1 MKTPCPATISGRGP
15 VRCGRQLLNEHRRRV
30 LSHQRARDDDPSL
43 CRRLDADLFI
53 THGVTGD
60 HGNPCHRGPRPE
72 HRVSDGRQLSGV
84 APRNAVTD
92 DVGAESSLRLSAGS
106 SLASARKALPEV
118 LRPRQRTAS
127 DVHPESDPTPG
138 GQPRMLLDPDGDPV
152 LGAKRT
158 WDPGDEDER
167 DEEQDD
173 GSPDRH
179 LSLLGRGALLV
190 AQHAA
195 GRKASRGGGS
205 RPGSWPAPPL
215 RRTTAPRSQETP
227 GRSGWGL
234 LLFSGGHRSASA
246 REVPWVACLA
256 QTAVAH

>member
-1 MKTPCPATISGRGP
+1 MTATICGRGP
-15 VRCGRQLLNEHRRRV
+15 VRCGRQLLNEHLRRV
-30 LSHQRARDDDPSL
+30 LSRQRARDDDPSL

-60 HGNPCHRGPRPE
+60 HGSPCHRGPRPE

-84 APRNAVTD
+84 EPLNAVTD

-127 DVHPESDPTPG
+127 DVNPEGDPAPG
-138 GQPRMLLDPDGDPV
+138 GQPRMLLDPDGDSV

-205 RPGSWPAPPL
+205 RPGLGRRRPCGAPPHHEAKRPRQKWLGPLAISAAATDQHPPARSRGWPAWHRPRL
-215 RRTTAPRSQETP
+215 RNS
-227 GRSGWGL
+227 L
-234 LLFSGGHRSASA
+234 
-246 REVPWVACLA
+246 
-256 QTAVAH
+256 